1 MEYLITFL
9 EGVISFISPCMLPM
23 LPLYLSYFG
32 GVRDERRQE
41 GQDGQGGIK
50 ISRTVRGAAAFVT
63 GFTIVFCL
71 LGLFAGTIGKWLLA
85 YQSAVNLVA
94 GVAVILF
101 GLVYLDVLRLPFLRG
116 IQVQWEIT
124 GMLSAFVFGM
134 IFAVSLT
141 PCVGAFLGAAL
152 MMAGTAG
159 TSVKGVLLLLVYSMG
174 LGIPFLVSAVLLE
187 QLRGSFAWIKTH
199 YRIIN
204 WVCGIFLIVVG
215 VFMAVGKW
223 NLLLRLFSGL

>member
-71 LGLFAGTIGKWLLA
+71 LLW
-85 YQSAVNLVA
+85 QQP
-94 GVAVILF
+94 
-101 GLVYLDVLRLPFLRG
+101 RHLPG
-116 IQVQWEIT
+116 HD
-124 GMLSAFVFGM
+124 LSNKLKM
-134 IFAVSLT
+134 
-141 PCVGAFLGAAL
+141 
-152 MMAGTAG
+152 
-159 TSVKGVLLLLVYSMG
+159 
-174 LGIPFLVSAVLLE
+174 
-187 QLRGSFAWIKTH
+187 
-199 YRIIN
+199 
-204 WVCGIFLIVVG
+204 
-215 VFMAVGKW
+215 
-223 NLLLRLFSGL
+223 